1 MNRYN
6 YSKLI
11 NKNKLCIFLLF
22 LIIGCSKNNPIL
34 VDDFQALRC
43 ELNFKEKKY
52 KESVKSFEKYFS
64 NLKGSISTSQNEL
77 ADIINE
83 YTGSIYELGD
93 LEKFKKM
100 GTAFINDVRSLNK
113 RNSILKSSIE
123 RISYLIME
131 LDFSKDKPAINLE
144 LEKKIKNFLE
154 KNPKSIYEDRSNYL
168 LGMVLI
174 RNKNEEE
181 GEKVLRSI
189 LAKENAAVM
198 LKELVNSKLTEL
210 KISKRT
216 I

>member
-1 MNRYN
+1 M
-6 YSKLI
+6 
-11 NKNKLCIFLLF
+11 
-22 LIIGCSKNNPIL
+22 
-34 VDDFQALRC
+34 
-43 ELNFKEKKY
+43 
-52 KESVKSFEKYFS
+52 
-64 NLKGSISTSQNEL
+64 
-77 ADIINE
+77 
-83 YTGSIYELGD
+83 GD
-93 LEKFKKM
+93 LENLKKM

-144 LEKKIKNFLE
+144 LEKKIKDFLE
-154 KNPKSIYEDRSNYL
+154 ENPKSIYEDRSNYL